1 LLGQPYWDNRHVGM
15 VAYTTGLIKTVNQN
29 RYPRLKKQCNAIIG
43 QGATNVGRFY
53 TELTLRVVF
62 LGGDS

>member
-1 LLGQPYWDNRHVGM
+1 M

-43 QGATNVGRFY
+43 QGAPNVGCFY
-53 TELTLRVVF
+53 AELTLGIVFF
-62 LGGDS
+62 LGGGEGGNS